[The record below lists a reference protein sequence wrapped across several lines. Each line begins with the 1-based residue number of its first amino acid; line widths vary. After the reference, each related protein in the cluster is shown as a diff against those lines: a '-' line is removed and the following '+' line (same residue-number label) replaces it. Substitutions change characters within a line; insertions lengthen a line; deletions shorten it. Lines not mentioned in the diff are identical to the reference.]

1 MPQQAPQLGA
11 YVFARSPR
19 SKRIR
24 FAAGAQA
31 AGSVALRQGEFVK
44 DNAIAAAKKTPS
56 RRPKKSP
63 SSKAGATPPDGQGG
77 WGDEG
82 NRLARRQ
89 RGPPELVPEKSCH
102 LKVFHNALAQLEKSS
117 KAQKPR
123 AAISARDPPM
133 IQTHGVPFGRRHVAA
148 GVEHGD
154 VTVEIIVAG
163 ERMRKR

>member
-44 DNAIAAAKKTPS
+44 DNAIAAAKKKPS

-63 SSKAGATPPDGQGG
+63 SSKAGATPPDGQGVG
-77 WGDEG
+77 ETRGTAWHDV
-82 NRLARRQ
+82 NAALLNWFRKNLA
-89 RGPPELVPEKSCH
+89 
-102 LKVFHNALAQLEKSS
+102 
-117 KAQKPR
+117 
-123 AAISARDPPM
+123 
-133 IQTHGVPFGRRHVAA
+133 T
-148 GVEHGD
+148 
-154 VTVEIIVAG
+154 
-163 ERMRKR
+163 